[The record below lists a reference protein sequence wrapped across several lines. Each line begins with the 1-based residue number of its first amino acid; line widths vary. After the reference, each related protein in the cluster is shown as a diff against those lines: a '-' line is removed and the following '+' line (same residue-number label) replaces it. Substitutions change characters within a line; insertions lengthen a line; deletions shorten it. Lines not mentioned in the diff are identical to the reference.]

1 MECVLFIGI
10 QGSGKSTFYKEQF
23 FHTHVRINLDML
35 KTRNRED
42 LYLAASYQS
51 KQKFVV
57 DNTNLTKEVRKKYVA
72 LSKQFNYKVIG
83 YIMDSDIDSCLERN
97 NRREGKQ
104 KVPPEVIR
112 SALKKL
118 QIPTFEEGFDELFH
132 VKNENKQFVI
142 TKI

>member
-1 MECVLFIGI
+1 M
-10 QGSGKSTFYKEQF
+10 
-23 FHTHVRINLDML
+23 
-35 KTRNRED
+35 
-42 LYLAASYQS
+42 
-51 KQKFVV
+51 
-57 DNTNLTKEVRKKYVA
+57 RKKYVA

-118 QIPTFEEGFDELFH
+118 QIPTFEEGFDELFQ
-132 VKNENKQFVI
+132 VKNENRQFVI